1 MNAKTLRTLTIAA
14 LTLLGSA
21 LPSWAAGV
29 ITIGT
34 NPPGTLFYAAGAALA
49 KVMSQTTG
57 LQVRSQPFA
66 GSGALL
72 SLVQS
77 KQLDMAVVNVF
88 EMSQAMHGEIP
99 YKTKHPDLRVISSLF
114 RSQVGFLVP
123 DDSSIKTLADIKGKS
138 IAGGY
143 SAAPIIDLM
152 RKAIMANAGITD
164 KEMHVMPV
172 PNTIRGGDLLKS
184 HRVDIGFL
192 SVGSAKV
199 SELGAQMGGVRF
211 LSMSDDPAAV
221 ARMRKIMPQSSAV
234 LIQPAA
240 HRPGIPKPTR
250 VLGYDV
256 VLVANKDIDPKIVKA
271 AIDTLANQHEA
282 LGAALPRF
290 KELTLEQMSGVPNA
304 DYLPSAEAEFKALA
318 AKK

>member
-1 MNAKTLRTLTIAA
+1 MNARALRTLTIAA
-14 LTLLGSA
+14 LTLIASSI
-21 LPSWAAGV
+21 PSWAAGV

-49 KVMSQTTG
+49 KVMTQTTD

-72 SLVQS
+72 SLVQNN
-77 KQLDMAVVNVF
+77 QLDMAVVNVF
-88 EMSQAMHGEIP
+88 EMSQAVHGATP
-99 YKTKHPDLRVISSLF
+99 YKEKHPDLRVVSSLF

-123 DDSSIKTLADIKGKS
+123 DGSPIKTLEEIKGKS

-152 RKAIMANAGITD
+152 RQAIMANAGIGDNQVT
-164 KEMHVMPV
+164 VVPV
-172 PNTIRGGDLLKS
+172 PNTVRGGDLMKS
-184 HRVDIGFL
+184 HRVDVSFL

-199 SELGAQMGGVRF
+199 SQLAAELGGVRF
-211 LSMSDDPAAV
+211 LSLSDDPAAV

-240 HRPGIPKPTR
+240 HLAGIPKPTR

-271 AIDTLANQHEA
+271 AVDTMARQHAA

-290 KELTLEQMSGVPNA
+290 KELTLDQMSGVPNV
-304 DYLPSAEAEFKALA
+304 DYLPAAAQEYKALA
-318 AKK
+318 AAK